1 MSCSTIRC
9 APLAEA
15 VSPEP
20 KSPLANR
27 QYRELWFA
35 HVSSNF
41 GSQVQV
47 VGAGWLMAS
56 LTHSP
61 QLIAMVQTAINLPT
75 VMFILL
81 GGAIADNYDR
91 RLVMILSQSAMLVS
105 AALLATL
112 TWGGLITPWSLLA
125 LTFLISAFGSF
136 NNPAWHASVRDLLPR
151 ALINR
156 AVALNSTSVNLARTA
171 GPALGGLIVA
181 AFGVASAFLAN
192 AISFVGFIVALLRW
206 HPAPKPRTT
215 PRQAIGPSMLA
226 GMRYALTTPHIRNIV
241 IRSGL
246 SGLSAS
252 AAFSLLPVVATQRMA
267 GDATLL
273 GLLLAAFGT
282 GAVCSALLGGWL
294 RGHSAPEGIVRGAA
308 VTLIAGLAILG
319 WAELPM
325 RAALGAALA
334 GAGWT
339 MTHSTFNAT
348 VQLTADPKVTAR
360 ALASYQTATFIGMAI
375 GSVLFGGVAEQQGL
389 SAALYMAALVHL
401 AGLLIGLRLPLPRV
415 MAYKDPT

>member
-1 MSCSTIRC
+1 M
-9 APLAEA
+9 ADL
-15 VSPEP
+15 
-20 KSPLANR
+20 KSPLGNR

-35 HVSSNF
+35 HVTSNF
-41 GSQVQV
+41 GSQIQV

-61 QLIAMVQTAINLPT
+61 QLIALVQSAINLPT
-75 VMFILL
+75 VLFILL
-81 GGAIADNYDR
+81 GGAMADHYDR
-91 RLVMILSQSAMLVS
+91 RWLMILSQSAMLVS
-105 AALLATL
+105 AALLAAL
-112 TWGGLITPWSLLA
+112 TWAGLIAPWSLLA
-125 LTFLISAFGSF
+125 LTFLIAAFGSF

-151 ALINR
+151 DLINR

-206 HPAPKPRTT
+206 HPAPMLRAAA
-215 PRQAIGPSMLA
+215 REAIGPAMLT

-252 AAFSLLPVVATQRMA
+252 AAFALLPVVARQRMD
-267 GDATLL
+267 GDATLY

-294 RGHSAPEGIVRGAA
+294 RGHRPPDQIVRGAA
-308 VTLIAGLAILG
+308 VALIAGLGILG
-319 WAELPM
+319 WAEQATF
-325 RAALGAALA
+325 AALGAALC

-339 MTHSTFNAT
+339 ITHSTFNAT
-348 VQLTADPKVTAR
+348 VQLTADPQVTAR
-360 ALASYQTATFIGMAI
+360 ALASYQTTTFLGMAV
-375 GSVLFGGVAEQQGL
+375 GSIMFGWLAEQQGL
-389 SAALYMAALVHL
+389 SVAFYAAALVHL
-401 AGLLIGLRLPLPRV
+401 AGLLIGFLLPLPHHQI
-415 MAYKDPT
+415 PGPNT